1 MLNRL
6 SGILIAA
13 DSPSFVHRSAL
24 YLLTHM
30 LVHPSDSDADC
41 FSISSL
47 KIIIMTQVE
56 LGKTLAG
63 RYDLELLQLSST
75 SMWSTCTLFRCEW
88 RNKLVNTLSPDLIIP
103 FVEISIGLLSYD
115 DPIVLS
121 GATAAI
127 AYMVEDCEV
136 LSLCF
141 CKEIHITMLTILD
154 AIPVQAVKQC
164 VCTAIMRIL
173 YLANSAGVRKFVS
186 EGAFIRLLGIL
197 AHRHTQDLAQRVYGS
212 LMLMSTQMDTLT
224 DDELKG
230 VKSLLRQS
238 NPKLLCYAVL
248 TVWHLARSQSVR
260 EILAYGGVIG
270 MIVEIAKTRRE
281 SNLSLLQYTI
291 ATLWLFS
298 YLPKAT
304 KIIECDGVDLLVEN
318 VYISQDSFERASTSK
333 DLLNA
338 VVFEDEKVAM
348 LCLDALQTLCQ
359 DSNAITH
366 MLNTG
371 KYRNRSR
378 KLPLILGHIVLSP
391 SASIKLRSKACS
403 LFHQIIYCSSDA
415 RHLISLLIDVEIAR
429 VGHKLLRKKKDE
441 EPQLD
446 KNAASQAPPK
456 KVKTR
461 KIVKISFEQLSCWI
475 SSQQLP
481 PTDCVRSVLVEPDSD
496 ENVKKSLPR
505 PKSAANGSG
514 VIPPKG
520 ARNLRPK
527 SATNIHS
534 GQTGGCE
541 QMIEED
547 VLLSEVALQ
556 AKLKLGTSIVAGSTF
571 VETLALLLSQSKVL
585 EISVQAM
592 KFVGQL
598 AVDPLSRKTIGEL
611 GGIPMLL
618 SLLHTCRSLGA
629 DRGEMVSSIV
639 LALLNLSSHALNQEK
654 IAKYGLDM
662 LIEMSHMQSSNN
674 DIKRIHAILSNIKR
688 NGATRTDFYR
698 TELVMIILALL
709 SFPPPLSVPCN
720 TLFTTLC
727 YLMLTFDIPAS
738 QDRWN
743 TFWF

>member
-6 SGILIAA
+6 SGILIDD

-24 YLLTHM
+24 YVLTHI

-41 FSISSL
+41 LSISSL
-47 KIIIMTQVE
+47 KTIIMTQVE

-88 RNKLVNTLSPDLIIP
+88 RNKLVKTLSPDLIIP

-121 GATAAI
+121 GASAAI

-136 LSLCF
+136 LSLCI
-141 CKEIHITMLTILD
+141 CKEIHITMLNILEK
-154 AIPVQAVKQC
+154 IPVQAVKQC
-164 VCTAIMRIL
+164 VCTAIMRML
-173 YLANSAGVRKFVS
+173 YLANSTGVRKFVS

-197 AHRHTQDLAQRVYGS
+197 AYRHTQDLAQRVYGS
-212 LMLMSTQMDTLT
+212 LMLMSTQMDTLN

-260 EILAYGGVIG
+260 EILVNGGVTG
-270 MIVEIAKTRRE
+270 MVVEIAKTLC
-281 SNLSLLQYTI
+281 SIQLQQYTI
-291 ATLWLFS
+291 ATLWLLQYTS
-298 YLPKAT
+298 KSNT
-304 KIIECDGVDLLVEN
+304 IIECDGIDLLVEN
-318 VYISQDSFERASTSK
+318 VYVSQDSFERASTSK
-333 DLLNA
+333 DLLSA

-348 LCLDALQTLCQ
+348 LCLDTLQTLCQ
-359 DSNAITH
+359 YSNAITH

-378 KLPLILGHIVLSP
+378 KLPLILGHIVLNP

-441 EPQLD
+441 ERLD
-446 KNAASQAPPK
+446 KNTASQAPPK

-505 PKSAANGSG
+505 PKSAANSSG

-520 ARNLRPK
+520 ARSLRPK

-534 GQTGGCE
+534 GRTGSCE

-592 KFVGQL
+592 KFIGQL

-662 LIEMSHMQSSNN
+662 LIEMSHMQSSSN

-698 TELVMIILALL
+698 TELVMILLALL
-709 SFPPPLSVPCN
+709 SFPSPLS
-720 TLFTTLC
+720 
-727 YLMLTFDIPAS
+727 MS
-738 QDRWN
+738 
-743 TFWF
+743 